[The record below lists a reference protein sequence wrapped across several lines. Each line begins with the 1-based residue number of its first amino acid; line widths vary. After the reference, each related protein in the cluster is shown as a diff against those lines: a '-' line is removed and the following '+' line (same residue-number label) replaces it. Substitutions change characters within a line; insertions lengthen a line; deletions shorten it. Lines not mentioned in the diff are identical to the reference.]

1 MGKKKIIC
9 LLSMCL
15 CLVMLSACG
24 KQTVSASLEETVND
38 ISTFT
43 VSDDVKIVGLGEA
56 SHGAHEYQQMKA
68 EVFQALVANNGCTT
82 FIIEGDFG
90 GCLKVEQY
98 IHGADGTAKDAA
110 AEIGFAIYRT
120 KEMAE
125 LIDWMR
131 EYNKTAPEGKDLHF
145 YGMDMQR
152 YDNNKAYLFEVL
164 DAAAPELSEK
174 YKEAFADL
182 TDENRLTLEK
192 DTLSKA
198 KEEAQTLSEEMEKKK
213 EDMVSVVGE
222 TAFDF
227 AKECANSIQE
237 CSVLAVSDSDYNT
250 LRDGYMADKVNW
262 YMEHG
267 DGSVLFINGHNG
279 HIGKTSPL
287 GYPCLGN
294 LLSEE
299 YKTAYFAVGTD
310 AGNTIFNSQTDQ
322 GFEEAEVKNENNFT
336 SLATD
341 TDSYYYLDFASVK
354 DDENWQKILNSS
366 QKMTSLN
373 VSVSKAELK
382 MASFYTQKIVPSETY
397 DGVIIFSKVTPTE
410 VEL

>member
-1 MGKKKIIC
+1 
-9 LLSMCL
+9 
-15 CLVMLSACG
+15 
-24 KQTVSASLEETVND
+24 
-38 ISTFT
+38 
-43 VSDDVKIVGLGEA
+43 
-56 SHGAHEYQQMKA
+56 
-68 EVFQALVANNGCTT
+68 
-82 FIIEGDFG
+82 
-90 GCLKVEQY
+90 
-98 IHGADGTAKDAA
+98 
-110 AEIGFAIYRT
+110 
-120 KEMAE
+120 
-125 LIDWMR
+125 
-131 EYNKTAPEGKDLHF
+131 
-145 YGMDMQR
+145 
-152 YDNNKAYLFEVL
+152 
-164 DAAAPELSEK
+164 
-174 YKEAFADL
+174 
-182 TDENRLTLEK
+182 
-192 DTLSKA
+192 
-198 KEEAQTLSEEMEKKK
+198 MEKKK

-279 HIGKTSPL
+279 HIGKTSPS

-310 AGNTIFNSQTDQ
+310 AGNTVFNSQTDQ
-322 GFEEAEVKNENNFT
+322 DFEEAEVKNENNFT

-397 DGVIIFSKVTPTE
+397 DGVIIFSKVTPTG